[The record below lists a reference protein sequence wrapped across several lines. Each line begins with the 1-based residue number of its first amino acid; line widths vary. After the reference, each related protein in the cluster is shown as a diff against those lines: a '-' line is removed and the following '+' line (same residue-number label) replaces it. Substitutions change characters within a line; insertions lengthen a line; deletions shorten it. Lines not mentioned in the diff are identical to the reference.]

1 MSNSNI
7 IITSIVL
14 GVATLAAGGFY
25 LLNRP
30 RNSLKKLPNFGPF
43 EVDSEDEDVKFYSGG
58 KKTKKQCRG
67 HKHTTTKRHK

>member
-14 GVATLAAGGFY
+14 GGVATLVAGGIY

-30 RNSLKKLPNFGPF
+30 RNSLHLCTF
-43 EVDSEDEDVKFYSGG
+43 
-58 KKTKKQCRG
+58 KTP
-67 HKHTTTKRHK
+67 T